1 MIMALEISIPMAAK
15 EIMILLVSIWRMVLE
30 TIANMME
37 EVFVLV
43 ECTWNQKNSVPINQL
58 K

>member
-1 MIMALEISIPMAAK
+1 MALEISILMAAK

-37 EVFVLV
+37 EVFVLA

>member
-1 MIMALEISIPMAAK
+1 MIMALEISILMAAK

-37 EVFVLV
+37 EVFVLA